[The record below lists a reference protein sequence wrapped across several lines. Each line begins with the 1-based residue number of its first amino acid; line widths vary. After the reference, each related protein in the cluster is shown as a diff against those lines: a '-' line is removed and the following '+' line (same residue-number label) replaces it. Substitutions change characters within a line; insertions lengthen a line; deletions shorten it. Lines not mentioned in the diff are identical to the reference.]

1 MSMGCISCIMQC
13 DEAQLVGSVLR
24 IATEIE
30 LLANGNTVVAY
41 SQVEAVVYSTR
52 RSV

>member
-1 MSMGCISCIMQC
+1 MSIGCISCIMQC
-13 DEAQLVGSVLR
+13 DEAQVGSVLR

-30 LLANGNTVVAY
+30 LLANGNTIVAY